1 MRLWYFSH
9 DESAV
14 KRVPIAVYVNTHSK
28 VAIGTTAL
36 GQGLANVVHEVL
48 LAAGRGADGLLLEFD
63 LRHDG
68 RSRVAQL
75 AQWTGGVIRSRSR
88 RGELRSASRWQG
100 GERMRCRSSAFA
112 TTLGVYA
119 VPSDEARA
127 ETGPTENGSLH
138 VYQRN
143 VILDHTVVLKVLYS

>member
-75 AQWTGGVIRSRSR
+75 AQWTGGVIRSGSR
-88 RGELRSASRWQG
+88 RGGLRCAGRWQG
-100 GERMRCRSSAFA
+100 GERGCVVAPRHLQQHWAFTRFRA
-112 TTLGVYA
+112 TKHVLRQAPQRTAVFTSINATL
-119 VPSDEARA
+119 S
-127 ETGPTENGSLH
+127 
-138 VYQRN
+138 
-143 VILDHTVVLKVLYS
+143 

>member
-14 KRVPIAVYVNTHSK
+14 NRVPIAVYVNTHSK

-68 RSRVAQL
+68 RSQVAQL

-88 RGELRSASRWQG
+88 RGGLQVCESVAGRREDALSLLGICNNIGRLRGS
-100 GERMRCRSSAFA
+100 ERRS
-112 TTLGVYA
+112 TC
-119 VPSDEARA
+119 
-127 ETGPTENGSLH
+127 
-138 VYQRN
+138 
-143 VILDHTVVLKVLYS
+143 